1 MLTRMDNVILSPI
14 VFSDLLAKATSYH
27 FNVRP
32 ITLRDQRCL
41 VDASLSWLSDLL
53 KGLRKPLESH
63 LRCNMIVKTWDG
75 FLFMVRART
84 PDLYTVAVAERYEL
98 ENWFKPYAKGVV
110 ADVGAY
116 IGTYTVRAMHTAD
129 LVIAIEPLPLNYK
142 ALQINVELNDRRRKA
157 EIISIN
163 KAVAETKGKTRIF
176 LPIEFKYIG
185 SSIARLERPSKQS
198 FIEFDVEIDT
208 LDNTINKLGVG
219 RIDLMKID
227 VEGYVSKAFPGMV
240 ESLKKT
246 KWLIVELWKRDL
258 PVIHALKQLGFRL
271 VDRYSENFLF
281 KNENAQ

>member
-1 MLTRMDNVILSPI
+1 MDNVILSPI

-32 ITLRDQRCL
+32 ITLRDQKCL

-53 KGLRKPLESH
+53 RGLQKPLESY

-227 VEGYVSKAFPGMV
+227 IEGYVSKALPGMV

-258 PVIHALKQLGFRL
+258 PVIRMFKHLGFRL
-271 VDRYSENFLF
+271 VDRYSGNFLF